1 VSKLRAKNPSVPGC
15 VLSFHPASHPANG
28 SVFTHSVDHAPE
40 VVNIPD
46 GLKLRAKVSVV
57 P

>member
-1 VSKLRAKNPSVPGC
+1 LSAKKPSVPGC
-15 VLSFHPASHPANG
+15 VLSLPPFSHPANG

-57 P
+57 L